1 MVKPIMIEMDQ
12 DRLVAG
18 DPPGPAVAEAAAEPP
33 AVAGAALAPPAAADA
48 GKPAQAVLLTAYG
61 ACRSIDDVPELYEH
75 IMRGRCSPGA
85 LAQGVS
91 RYRQTAAC
99 DPLYA
104 VTARQAEAIS
114 QRLGQLCS
122 APVPVYIGYKHS
134 PSFVSEAV
142 RQAASDGISRLAL
155 LHLSPFS
162 AGTGMYMHEAERA
175 ADGADPPIRVTG
187 VANWQEHPAF
197 IRLIARRLR
206 DAYRWLPAASLPA
219 ARVIFTVHS
228 KPGLPSAH
236 PAFIAQYCRLA
247 RLIADMAEIGRW
259 DIAYRSGLPAPQRW
273 LGPDVKDVIRQAAG
287 HGCQAVVLCELT
299 SLTDNVEVYHDL
311 GEDAKRLAEACGMQF
326 VRTEPVN
333 DAWDFIEFISDIV
346 SRHLLAGQYST

>member
-1 MVKPIMIEMDQ
+1 MSE
-12 DRLVAG
+12 LE
-18 DPPGPAVAEAAAEPP
+18 PGRQADSPQPAL
-33 AVAGAALAPPAAADA
+33 AGAKVAAPTAPDA
-48 GKPAQAVLLTAYG
+48 GKPAQAVLLAAYG
-61 ACRSIDDVPELYEH
+61 ACRSIDDVPQLYEH
-75 IMRGRCSPGA
+75 IMRGRCSPDA

-134 PSFVSEAV
+134 PFFISEAV
-142 RQAASDGISRLAL
+142 RQAAADGISRLAL

-162 AGTGMYMHEAERA
+162 AGTGMYMHEAARA
-175 ADGADPPIRVTG
+175 ADGADPPIRVAA

-197 IRLIARRLR
+197 IRLLARRLR
-206 DAYRWLPAASLPA
+206 DAYRWLPATSLPS

-228 KPGLPSAH
+228 KPGLPSANT
-236 PAFIAQYCRLA
+236 AFIAQYCRLA
-247 RLIADMAEIGRW
+247 RLIAEEAEIGRW
-259 DIAYRSGLPAPQRW
+259 DIAYRSGMPAPQRW
-273 LGPDVKDVIRQAAG
+273 LGPDVNDVIRQAAG

-311 GEDAKRLAEACGMQF
+311 GEDTKRLAEACGIQF

-346 SRHLLAGQYST
+346 FRHLLAGQYSA

>member
-1 MVKPIMIEMDQ
+1 MSERV
-12 DRLVAG
+12 R
-18 DPPGPAVAEAAAEPP
+18 GPRVTAEAPR
-33 AVAGAALAPPAAADA
+33 PAAAGTEAPAAPDT
-48 GKPAQAVLLTAYG
+48 GKPAQAVLLAAYG
-61 ACRSIDDVPELYEH
+61 ACRSIDDVPQLYEH
-75 IMRGRCSPGA
+75 IMRGRCSPDA

-91 RYRQTAAC
+91 RYRRTAAC

-114 QRLGQLCS
+114 RRLGQLCG

-142 RQAASDGISRLAL
+142 RQAAADGISRLAL
-155 LHLSPFS
+155 LHLSPFG
-162 AGTGMYMHEAERA
+162 AGAGMYMHEAART
-175 ADGADPPIRVTG
+175 ADGAEPPIRLTA

-197 IRLIARRLR
+197 IRLLARRLR
-206 DAYRWLPAASLPA
+206 DAYRWLPAASLPS

-236 PAFIAQYCRLA
+236 TAFIAQYGRLA
-247 RLIADMAEIGRW
+247 RLIAEEAESGRW

-311 GEDAKRLAEACGMQF
+311 GEDAKRLAEAYGMQF

-346 SRHLLAGQYST
+346 SRHLLAGQYSA

>member
-1 MVKPIMIEMDQ
+1 MNEMD
-12 DRLVAG
+12 RGRREAA
-18 DPPGPAVAEAAAEPP
+18 DPPRPGMSGSTAAAP
-33 AVAGAALAPPAAADA
+33 GAADA
-48 GKPAQAVLLTAYG
+48 GKQRQAVLLTAYG
-61 ACRSIDDVPELYEH
+61 ACRSIDEVPPLYEH
-75 IMRGRCSPGA
+75 ILRGRCSPDA

-104 VTARQAEAIS
+104 ITARQAEAIS

-134 PSFVSEAV
+134 PPFVSEAV
-142 RQAASDGISRLAL
+142 RQAADDGISRLAV
-155 LHLSPFS
+155 LHLTPFS
-162 AGTGMYMHEAERA
+162 AGTGMYMHEAARA
-175 ADGADPPIRVTG
+175 ADGTEPPIRLTA

-197 IRLIARRLR
+197 IRLIAHRLR

-236 PAFIAQYCRLA
+236 TAFIAQYCRLA
-247 RLIADMAEIGRW
+247 RLIAEEAEIGRW

-287 HGCQAVVLCELT
+287 HGCQAIVLCELT

-311 GEDAKRLAEACGMQF
+311 GEDAKRLAEACGMQL

-346 SRHLLAGQYST
+346 SHHLLSGEYSA

>member
-1 MVKPIMIEMDQ
+1 MIEMDRGRQ
-12 DRLVAG
+12 AESPQPAG
-18 DPPGPAVAEAAAEPP
+18 AGATAAAT
-33 AVAGAALAPPAAADA
+33 AAPDA
-48 GKPAQAVLLTAYG
+48 GKPAQAVLLAAYG
-61 ACRSIDDVPELYEH
+61 ACRSIDDVPQLYEH

-91 RYRQTAAC
+91 RYRQTGAC

-114 QRLGQLCS
+114 MRLGQLCG
-122 APVPVYIGYKHS
+122 APIPVYTGYKHS
-134 PSFVSEAV
+134 PSFISEAV
-142 RQAASDGISRLAL
+142 RQAAADGISRLAL
-155 LHLSPFS
+155 LHLSPFG
-162 AGTGMYMHEAERA
+162 AGTGMYMHEAARA
-175 ADGADPPIRVTG
+175 ADGAEPPVRLTA

-197 IRLIARRLR
+197 IRLLARRLS
-206 DAYRWLPAASLPA
+206 DASRWLPAASLPS

-236 PAFIAQYCRLA
+236 TAFIAQYGRLA
-247 RLIADMAEIGRW
+247 RLIAEEAEIGRW

-333 DAWDFIEFISDIV
+333 DAWDFIEFISGIV
-346 SRHLLAGQYST
+346 SRHLLAGQYSA